1 MTAIPIN
8 HPAASRHLFRQQLT
22 KLISR
27 LIDTLDQID
36 ADPDFEPSLGFSELQ
51 PYESQ
56 AHAAK
61 LSPIGGPEWTDIEED
76 CEDEGAQC
84 DDEGAFDGDNDTSD
98 YEASLC
104 GVSFGA
110 NGAHLD
116 G

>member
-1 MTAIPIN
+1 MTATPIT
-8 HPAASRHLFRQQLT
+8 HPAVSRHLFRQQVT

-27 LIDTLDQID
+27 LIDVLDD
-36 ADPDFEPSLGFSELQ
+36 MDGDPDFEPSLGLSELR

-56 AHAAK
+56 AYAAK
-61 LSPIGGPEWTDIEED
+61 LGPIGGPEWTDLEED

-84 DDEGAFDGDNDTSD
+84 DDEGAIEQDNDTSD

-104 GVSFGA
+104 GITFGA
-110 NGAHLD
+110 TSAHED

>member
-1 MTAIPIN
+1 MTPIPIT

-22 KLISR
+22 KLITR

-36 ADPDFEPSLGFSELQ
+36 GDPDFEPSLGLSELQ

-61 LSPIGGPEWTDIEED
+61 LAPIGGPEGTDLEEA

-84 DDEGAFDGDNDTSD
+84 DDEGAIEQDNDTSD

-104 GVSFGA
+104 GITFGA
-110 NGAHLD
+110 TGTTLD

>member
-1 MTAIPIN
+1 MTAIPIL
-8 HPAASRHLFRQQLT
+8 HPATSRHLFRQQLT

-36 ADPDFEPSLGFSELQ
+36 GDPDFEPYLGLSELQ

-61 LSPIGGPEWTDIEED
+61 LAPIGGPEWTDLEEA

-84 DDEGAFDGDNDTSD
+84 EDEGAFDGDNDTSD

-104 GVSFGA
+104 GITFGA
-110 NGAHLD
+110 NSVQVD

>member
-1 MTAIPIN
+1 MTAMPIT
-8 HPAASRHLFRQQLT
+8 HPAVARHLFRQQLT
-22 KLISR
+22 RLISR
-27 LIDTLDQID
+27 LIDTLDEID
-36 ADPDFEPSLGFSELQ
+36 GDPDLEPALGFSELQ

-61 LSPIGGPEWTDIEED
+61 LAPIGGPEWTDLEEA

-84 DDEGAFDGDNDTSD
+84 DDEGAIEQDNDTSD

-104 GVSFGA
+104 GITFGA
-110 NGAHLD
+110 NGAQLD

>member
-1 MTAIPIN
+1 MTALPIN

-22 KLISR
+22 KLIAR

-36 ADPDFEPSLGFSELQ
+36 GDPDFEPSLGLSELQ

-61 LSPIGGPEWTDIEED
+61 LAPIGGPEWTDLEEA
-76 CEDEGAQC
+76 CE
-84 DDEGAFDGDNDTSD
+84 DEGAFDGDNDTSD
-98 YEASLC
+98 DEASLC
-104 GVSFGA
+104 GITFGA
-110 NGAHLD
+110 NSVQVD

>member
-1 MTAIPIN
+1 MTAIPIA
-8 HPAASRHLFRQQLT
+8 HPAVSRHLFRQQLT
-22 KLISR
+22 KLIAR

-36 ADPDFEPSLGFSELQ
+36 GDPDFEPSLGLSELQ

-61 LSPIGGPEWTDIEED
+61 HAPIGGPEWTDIEEA

-84 DDEGAFDGDNDTSD
+84 DDEGAIEEDNDTSD

-104 GVSFGA
+104 GVTFGTA
-110 NGAHLD
+110 SALED

>member
-1 MTAIPIN
+1 MTAIPIT
-8 HPAASRHLFRQQLT
+8 HPAVSRHLFRQQVT

-27 LIDTLDQID
+27 LIDVLDD
-36 ADPDFEPSLGFSELQ
+36 MDGDPDFEPSLGFSELE

-61 LSPIGGPEWTDIEED
+61 LAPIGGPEWTDLEEA
-76 CEDEGAQC
+76 CEDEGSQC
-84 DDEGAFDGDNDTSD
+84 DDEGAIEQDNDTSD

-104 GVSFGA
+104 GITFGA
-110 NGAHLD
+110 TGAYLD

>member
-1 MTAIPIN
+1 MTTIPIT
-8 HPAASRHLFRQQLT
+8 HPAMSRHLFREQLT
-22 KLISR
+22 KLIAR
-27 LIDTLDQID
+27 LIDTLDEID
-36 ADPDFEPSLGFSELQ
+36 GDPDLEPALGLSELR

-61 LSPIGGPEWTDIEED
+61 LAPIGGPEWTDLEEA

-84 DDEGAFDGDNDTSD
+84 DDEGAVEQDNDTSD

-104 GVSFGA
+104 GITFGA
-110 NGAHLD
+110 NSVQLD